1 MLINFMFCNYLNK
14 YKQRGSDM
22 ENYTKLSIKYLKF
35 QKKRTILT
43 ILGVALASG
52 ILFVILT
59 LYFSNFIN
67 TRDALRKQADYE
79 IVLLPEQNQ
88 DVPALLKQDFVKTA
102 YRGKYYDYYSNSYIE
117 NAIYINVKNPYRL
130 DANME
135 TIEQTYGVKA
145 QLNQQLASYYLQGD
159 TGNDTYIILLMFLL
173 LSFVIAVIGVGII
186 RTTIQLNTME
196 QIKDYGILR
205 CIGATQ
211 GQLKS
216 VIFRMGCMQ
225 ELLGI
230 LGGIVIGFPIAYLV
244 GLSMNI
250 KVLPHVLPF
259 LYVLIVFIGDLFFV
273 MDENGKLVKKI
284 SPIEAVR
291 GQTSGTRKVK
301 ARKQS
306 IFGKIFGVQGDYAYK
321 NLMSNKR
328 RFLKTIA
335 TFALSI
341 AAFITIATIFTSF
354 VQMQKQ
360 IAPSY
365 GEYQVYF
372 FNEAN
377 DEETI
382 DAVKSVL
389 PNEETLTD
397 IAQNKEVKDVKAVY
411 AATMKAA
418 DFEEFRTHFTEDFR
432 QETLE
437 GQIVERLE
445 TGEKYKDSASPVD
458 RVSVIGYGEDEY
470 QEYASYLVEGTLDVD
485 ENGIVLVQNV
495 EATLDEGMDDES
507 YDAIDL
513 IASTVEY
520 PATDYKLGDTIE
532 LKWGN
537 EKKTYEIQGIVRI
550 DKDKLQTKGFVKCIV
565 PLANYFRMTGLEKSD
580 STGVKCKLRSD
591 NISASLTSKLVNV
604 LDNSMGDYSYPD
616 AIYSGALFSTSISA
630 IKYILAFVIVILCV
644 SSLNIINTTASNL
657 YLRRQEFAQLRAI
670 GVSVREL
677 RKMVMLEGVI
687 SVICA
692 NIVGD
697 VLGFAV
703 MMPLAKATLVL
714 FMVKLTFPIIGA
726 VIGFVLS
733 VLVMCGSIYIPMK
746 RMSNQIADDLNAA
759 GD

>member
-1 MLINFMFCNYLNK
+1 
-14 YKQRGSDM
+14 M

-67 TRDALRKQADYE
+67 MRDALRKQADYE

-88 DVPALLKQDFVKTA
+88 DVSTLLKQDFVKTA

-130 DANME
+130 DADME
-135 TIEQTYGVKA
+135 TIQQTYGVKA
-145 QLNQQLASYYLQGD
+145 QLNQQLAAYYLQGD

-216 VIFRMGCMQ
+216 MIFRMGCIQ

-244 GLSMNI
+244 GLSMSI
-250 KVLPHVLPF
+250 KVRPHVLPF
-259 LYVLIVFIGDLFFV
+259 LYVLVVFIGDLFFV

-291 GQTSGTRKVK
+291 GQTSGTRKIK

-321 NLMSNKR
+321 NLLSNKR
-328 RFLKTIA
+328 RFLKTIV

-354 VQMQKQ
+354 VQMQRQ

-372 FNEAN
+372 FNETN
-377 DEETI
+377 DEETV

-397 IAQNKEVKDVKAVY
+397 IAQNKEVTDVKAVY
-411 AATMKAA
+411 AASMEAV
-418 DFEEFRTHFTEDFR
+418 DYDEFRSHFTEDF
-432 QETLE
+432 QKETMQGE
-437 GQIVERLE
+437 IIARLKDS
-445 TGEKYKDSASPVD
+445 EKYKDKAAPFD
-458 RVSVIGYGEDEY
+458 RVSVIGYGEEEY
-470 QEYASYLVEGTLDVD
+470 QEYDSYLIDGTLDVN

-495 EATLDEGMDDES
+495 EAMLDEGVDDDS
-507 YDAIDL
+507 YDALDL

-520 PATDYKLGDTIE
+520 PATDYELGDTIE
-532 LKWGN
+532 LSWGKQ
-537 EKKTYEIQGIVRI
+537 KKTYEIQGIVRI
-550 DKDKLQTKGFVKCIV
+550 DKDKLQTQGFVKCIV
-565 PLANYFRMTGLEKSD
+565 PLANYFRMTGLGKSD
-580 STGVKCKLRSD
+580 STGVKYKLRSD
-591 NISASLTSKLVNV
+591 NISASMTSKLVSV

-630 IKYILAFVIVILCV
+630 IKYILAFVIVILSV
-644 SSLNIINTTASNL
+644 SSLNIVNTTASNL

-746 RMSNQIADDLNAA
+746 RMTNRIADDLNAA

>member
-1 MLINFMFCNYLNK
+1 
-14 YKQRGSDM
+14 M

-88 DVPALLKQDFVKTA
+88 DVSALLKQDFVKTA

-130 DANME
+130 DANVE

-230 LGGIVIGFPIAYLV
+230 LGGVVIGFPIAYLV

-250 KVLPHVLPF
+250 KVRPHVLPF

-291 GQTSGTRKVK
+291 EQTSGTRKVK

-377 DEETI
+377 DEETV

-397 IAQNKEVKDVKAVY
+397 IAQNKEVTDVKAVY
-411 AATMKAA
+411 AASMEVV
-418 DFEEFRTHFTEDFR
+418 DCEEFRSHFTENF
-432 QETLE
+432 QKETMQGE
-437 GQIVERLE
+437 VIERLKDS
-445 TGEKYKDSASPVD
+445 EKYKDKASPAD

-485 ENGIVLVQNV
+485 ENGIVFVQNI
-495 EATLDEGMDDES
+495 EATLQEE
-507 YDAIDL
+507 
-513 IASTVEY
+513 VEY

-550 DKDKLQTKGFVKCIV
+550 DKDKLQSKGFVKCIV

-692 NIVGD
+692 NVVGD

-703 MMPLAKATLVL
+703 MMPLAKAALVL

-746 RMSNQIADDLNAA
+746 RMSNRIADDLNAT

>member
-1 MLINFMFCNYLNK
+1 
-14 YKQRGSDM
+14 M

-88 DVPALLKQDFVKTA
+88 DVSALLKQDFVKTA
-102 YRGKYYDYYSNSYIE
+102 YRGKYYDYYSSSYIE

-130 DANME
+130 DANVE

-230 LGGIVIGFPIAYLV
+230 LGGVVIGFPIAYLV

-250 KVLPHVLPF
+250 KVRPHVLPF

-273 MDENGKLVKKI
+273 MDENGKLAKKI

-291 GQTSGTRKVK
+291 EQTSGTRKVK

-458 RVSVIGYGEDEY
+458 RVSVIGYGEEEY
-470 QEYASYLVEGTLDVD
+470 QKYASYLVEGTLDVD

-507 YDAIDL
+507 YDAI
-513 IASTVEY
+513 
-520 PATDYKLGDTIE
+520 KLS
-532 LKWGN
+532 WGN
-537 EKKTYEIQGIVRI
+537 DKKVYEIQGIVRI
-550 DKDKLQTKGFVKCIV
+550 DKDKLQSKGFVKCIV

-692 NIVGD
+692 NVVGD

-703 MMPLAKATLVL
+703 MMPLAKAALVL

-746 RMSNQIADDLNAA
+746 RMTNRIADDLNAA

>member
-88 DVPALLKQDFVKTA
+88 DVSALLKQDFVKTA

-130 DANME
+130 DANVE

-230 LGGIVIGFPIAYLV
+230 LGGVVIGFPIAYLV

-250 KVLPHVLPF
+250 KVRPHVLPF

-418 DFEEFRTHFTEDFR
+418 DFEEFRTHFTEDSGR
-432 QETLE
+432 K
-437 GQIVERLE
+437 RWR
-445 TGEKYKDSASPVD
+445 D
-458 RVSVIGYGEDEY
+458 R
-470 QEYASYLVEGTLDVD
+470 
-485 ENGIVLVQNV
+485 
-495 EATLDEGMDDES
+495 
-507 YDAIDL
+507 
-513 IASTVEY
+513 
-520 PATDYKLGDTIE
+520 
-532 LKWGN
+532 
-537 EKKTYEIQGIVRI
+537 
-550 DKDKLQTKGFVKCIV
+550 
-565 PLANYFRMTGLEKSD
+565 
-580 STGVKCKLRSD
+580 
-591 NISASLTSKLVNV
+591 
-604 LDNSMGDYSYPD
+604 
-616 AIYSGALFSTSISA
+616 
-630 IKYILAFVIVILCV
+630 
-644 SSLNIINTTASNL
+644 SLNDWK
-657 YLRRQEFAQLRAI
+657 Q
-670 GVSVREL
+670 VR
-677 RKMVMLEGVI
+677 
-687 SVICA
+687 
-692 NIVGD
+692 NIKTVHHRWI
-697 VLGFAV
+697 V
-703 MMPLAKATLVL
+703 
-714 FMVKLTFPIIGA
+714 
-726 VIGFVLS
+726 
-733 VLVMCGSIYIPMK
+733 
-746 RMSNQIADDLNAA
+746 
-759 GD
+759 

>member
-88 DVPALLKQDFVKTA
+88 DVSALLKQDFVKTA

-130 DANME
+130 DANVE

-230 LGGIVIGFPIAYLV
+230 LGGVVIGFPIAYLV

-250 KVLPHVLPF
+250 KVRPHVLPF

-291 GQTSGTRKVK
+291 EQTSGTRKVK

-377 DEETI
+377 DEETV

-397 IAQNKEVKDVKAVY
+397 IAQNKEVTDVKAVY
-411 AATMKAA
+411 AASMEVV
-418 DFEEFRTHFTEDFR
+418 DCEEFRSHFTENF
-432 QETLE
+432 QKETMQGE
-437 GQIVERLE
+437 VIERLKDS
-445 TGEKYKDSASPVD
+445 EKYKDKASPAD

-485 ENGIVLVQNV
+485 ENGIVFVQNI
-495 EATLDEGMDDES
+495 EATLQEE
-507 YDAIDL
+507 
-513 IASTVEY
+513 VEY

-550 DKDKLQTKGFVKCIV
+550 DKDKLQSKGFVKCIV

-692 NIVGD
+692 NVVGD

-703 MMPLAKATLVL
+703 MMPLAKAALVL

-746 RMSNQIADDLNAA
+746 RMSNRIADDLNAT

>member
-1 MLINFMFCNYLNK
+1 
-14 YKQRGSDM
+14 M
-22 ENYTKLSIKYLKF
+22 ENYTRLSIKYLKF

-88 DVPALLKQDFVKTA
+88 DVSALLKQDFVKTA

-250 KVLPHVLPF
+250 KVRPHVLPF

-291 GQTSGTRKVK
+291 GQTSGTRKIK

-306 IFGKIFGVQGDYAYK
+306 IFGVQGDYAYK

-328 RFLKTIA
+328 RFLKTIF

-377 DEETI
+377 DEETV

-411 AATMKAA
+411 AASMEVV
-418 DFEEFRTHFTEDFR
+418 DYEEFRSHFTENF
-432 QETLE
+432 QKETMQGE
-437 GQIVERLE
+437 VIERLKDS
-445 TGEKYKDSASPVD
+445 EKYKDKASPAD

-485 ENGIVLVQNV
+485 ENGIVLVQNI
-495 EATLDEGMDDES
+495 EATLQEEVDDES

-520 PATDYKLGDTIE
+520 PATDYKLGDTIK
-532 LKWGN
+532 LSWGN
-537 EKKTYEIQGIVRI
+537 DKKVYEIQGIVRI
-550 DKDKLQTKGFVKCIV
+550 DKDKLQTQGFVKCIV
-565 PLANYFRMTGLEKSD
+565 PLMNYFQMTGLGKSD

-630 IKYILAFVIVILCV
+630 IKYILAFVIVILSV
-644 SSLNIINTTASNL
+644 SSLNIVNTTASNL

-687 SVICA
+687 TVICA
-692 NIVGD
+692 NVVGD

-703 MMPLAKATLVL
+703 MMPLAKAALVL

-746 RMSNQIADDLNAA
+746 RMTNRIADDLNAA

>member
-1 MLINFMFCNYLNK
+1 
-14 YKQRGSDM
+14 M

-88 DVPALLKQDFVKTA
+88 DVSALLKQDFVKTA

-130 DANME
+130 DANVE

-230 LGGIVIGFPIAYLV
+230 LGGVVIGFPIAYLV

-250 KVLPHVLPF
+250 KVRPHVLPF

-411 AATMKAA
+411 AATMKAIA
-418 DFEEFRTHFTEDFR
+418 DDMNAFAGKAVVQAVASEDYKSIPEGKYLMIQCTSVGLHEGDGMPFDFGDTFYAMAKAGVDLIYNPA
-432 QETLE
+432 QTPFLKEMEKLGVPAVNGLKMLLYQGILAYELWNDLTVSETLTDK
-437 GQIVERLE
+437 V
-445 TGEKYKDSASPVD
+445 
-458 RVSVIGYGEDEY
+458 
-470 QEYASYLVEGTLDVD
+470 YL
-485 ENGIVLVQNV
+485 
-495 EATLDEGMDDES
+495 A
-507 YDAIDL
+507 
-513 IASTVEY
+513 
-520 PATDYKLGDTIE
+520 
-532 LKWGN
+532 
-537 EKKTYEIQGIVRI
+537 
-550 DKDKLQTKGFVKCIV
+550 LQ
-565 PLANYFRMTGLEKSD
+565 
-580 STGVKCKLRSD
+580 
-591 NISASLTSKLVNV
+591 
-604 LDNSMGDYSYPD
+604 D
-616 AIYSGALFSTSISA
+616 AIYGKKRGDNIVLIGYMGAGKTTVGKALAKKLGYEFIDTDL
-630 IKYILAFVIVILCV
+630 YIEAQEEMTIPDIFEKKGEAYFRALETDVIRKLREKTHCVIATGGGLP
-644 SSLNIINTTASNL
+644 
-657 YLRRQEFAQLRAI
+657 
-670 GVSVREL
+670 L
-677 RKMVMLEGVI
+677 RKENSDLLKEVGTVYYLMADADTTYARVKHCTNRPLLQCDDPYTKIQAMMKERGPVYARACHIRVRTDHGTLEEVMDEI
-687 SVICA
+687 
-692 NIVGD
+692 
-697 VLGFAV
+697 
-703 MMPLAKATLVL
+703 K
-714 FMVKLTFPIIGA
+714 
-726 VIGFVLS
+726 
-733 VLVMCGSIYIPMK
+733 
-746 RMSNQIADDLNAA
+746 
-759 GD
+759 

>member
-14 YKQRGSDM
+14 YKLRGSDM

-88 DVPALLKQDFVKTA
+88 DVSALLKQDFVKTA

-230 LGGIVIGFPIAYLV
+230 LGGVVIGIPIAYLV
-244 GLSMNI
+244 GLFMNI
-250 KVLPHVLPF
+250 KVRPHVLPF

-291 GQTSGTRKVK
+291 EQTSGTRKVK

-377 DEETI
+377 DEETV

-397 IAQNKEVKDVKAVY
+397 IAQNKEVKDV
-411 AATMKAA
+411 
-418 DFEEFRTHFTEDFR
+418 
-432 QETLE
+432 LE

-458 RVSVIGYGEDEY
+458 RVSVIGYGEEEY
-470 QEYASYLVEGTLDVD
+470 QKYASYLVEGTLDVD

-520 PATDYKLGDTIE
+520 PATDYKLGDTIK
-532 LKWGN
+532 LSWGN
-537 EKKTYEIQGIVRI
+537 DKKVYEIQGIVRI
-550 DKDKLQTKGFVKCIV
+550 DKDKLQSKGFVKCIV

-703 MMPLAKATLVL
+703 MMPLAKAALVL

>member
-1 MLINFMFCNYLNK
+1 
-14 YKQRGSDM
+14 M
-22 ENYTKLSIKYLKF
+22 ENYTRLSIKYLKF

-67 TRDALRKQADYE
+67 TRDALRRQADYE

-88 DVPALLKQDFVKTA
+88 DVSALLKQDFVKRA

-130 DANME
+130 DANKE

-145 QLNQQLASYYLQGD
+145 QLNQQLAAYYLQGD

-225 ELLGI
+225 ELFGI

-250 KVLPHVLPF
+250 KVRPHVLPF
-259 LYVLIVFIGDLFFV
+259 LYVLVVFIGDLFFV

-291 GQTSGTRKVK
+291 GQTSGTRKIK

-328 RFLKTIA
+328 RFLKTIF

-377 DEETI
+377 DEET
-382 DAVKSVL
+382 
-389 PNEETLTD
+389 
-397 IAQNKEVKDVKAVY
+397 
-411 AATMKAA
+411 
-418 DFEEFRTHFTEDFR
+418 
-432 QETLE
+432 
-437 GQIVERLE
+437 
-445 TGEKYKDSASPVD
+445 
-458 RVSVIGYGEDEY
+458 
-470 QEYASYLVEGTLDVD
+470 
-485 ENGIVLVQNV
+485 V

-520 PATDYKLGDTIE
+520 PATDYKLGDTIT
-532 LKWGN
+532 LSWGN
-537 EKKTYEIQGIVRI
+537 DKKVYEIQGIVRI

-565 PLANYFRMTGLEKSD
+565 PLANYFRMTGLGKSD

-591 NISASLTSKLVNV
+591 NISASMTSKLVNV
-604 LDNSMGDYSYPD
+604 LDSSMGDYSYPD

-644 SSLNIINTTASNL
+644 SSLNIVNTTASNL

-703 MMPLAKATLVL
+703 MMPLAKAALVL

-746 RMSNQIADDLNAA
+746 RMSNRIADDLNAA

>member
-1 MLINFMFCNYLNK
+1 
-14 YKQRGSDM
+14 M
-22 ENYTKLSIKYLKF
+22 ENYTRLSIKYLKF

-52 ILFVILT
+52 ILFVILA

-67 TRDALRKQADYE
+67 ARDALRKQADYE

-88 DVPALLKQDFVKTA
+88 DVSALLKQDFVKSA
-102 YRGKYYDYYSNSYIE
+102 YRGKYYDYYSNTYIE

-130 DANME
+130 DANKE
-135 TIEQTYGVKA
+135 TIEQTYGVNA
-145 QLNQQLASYYLQGD
+145 QLNQQLAAYYLQGD

-205 CIGATQ
+205 CVGATQ
-211 GQLKS
+211 GQLRS
-216 VIFRMGCMQ
+216 IIFRMGCMQ
-225 ELLGI
+225 ELFGI
-230 LGGIVIGFPIAYLV
+230 LGGIVIGFPVAYLV
-244 GLSMNI
+244 GLSMSI
-250 KVLPHVLPF
+250 KVRPHVLPF
-259 LYVLIVFIGDLFFV
+259 LYVLVVFIGDLFFV

-291 GQTSGTRKVK
+291 GQISGTRKIK

-306 IFGKIFGVQGDYAYK
+306 IFGVQGDYAYK

-328 RFLKTIA
+328 RFLKTIFA
-335 TFALSI
+335 FALSI

-389 PNEETLTD
+389 PNEETFTD

-411 AATMKAA
+411 AATMKAM
-418 DFEEFRTHFTEDFR
+418 DFEEFRTHFTENFR

-437 GQIVERLE
+437 GQIVEQLE
-445 TGEKYKDSASPVD
+445 TSEKYKDKASPVD
-458 RVSVIGYGEDEY
+458 RVSVIGYGEEEY
-470 QEYASYLVEGTLDVD
+470 QEYASYLVQGTLDVD

-495 EATLDEGMDDES
+495 EATLDEGMDDEA

-520 PATDYKLGDTIE
+520 PATDYKLGDTIK
-532 LKWGN
+532 LSWGN
-537 EKKTYEIQGIVRI
+537 DKKVYEIQGIVRI

-565 PLANYFRMTGLEKSD
+565 PLANYFRMTGLGKSD

-703 MMPLAKATLVL
+703 MMPLAKAALVL

-746 RMSNQIADDLNAA
+746 RMTNRIADDLNAA

>member
-1 MLINFMFCNYLNK
+1 
-14 YKQRGSDM
+14 M
-22 ENYTKLSIKYLKF
+22 ENYTRLSIKYLKF

-67 TRDALRKQADYE
+67 TRDALRRQADYE

-88 DVPALLKQDFVKTA
+88 DVSALLKQDFVKTA

-230 LGGIVIGFPIAYLV
+230 FGGVVIGFPIAYLV

-250 KVLPHVLPF
+250 KVRPHVLPF

-306 IFGKIFGVQGDYAYK
+306 IFGKILGVQGDYAYK

-389 PNEETLTD
+389 PNEET
-397 IAQNKEVKDVKAVY
+397 QQ
-411 AATMKAA
+411 
-418 DFEEFRTHFTEDFR
+418 RS
-432 QETLE
+432 E
-437 GQIVERLE
+437 GRESSICSD
-445 TGEKYKDSASPVD
+445 Y
-458 RVSVIGYGEDEY
+458 
-470 QEYASYLVEGTLDVD
+470 EGC
-485 ENGIVLVQNV
+485 G
-495 EATLDEGMDDES
+495 
-507 YDAIDL
+507 
-513 IASTVEY
+513 
-520 PATDYKLGDTIE
+520 
-532 LKWGN
+532 
-537 EKKTYEIQGIVRI
+537 
-550 DKDKLQTKGFVKCIV
+550 
-565 PLANYFRMTGLEKSD
+565 
-580 STGVKCKLRSD
+580 
-591 NISASLTSKLVNV
+591 
-604 LDNSMGDYSYPD
+604 
-616 AIYSGALFSTSISA
+616 
-630 IKYILAFVIVILCV
+630 
-644 SSLNIINTTASNL
+644 
-657 YLRRQEFAQLRAI
+657 LRRIPDTFHRGFPA
-670 GVSVREL
+670 G
-677 RKMVMLEGVI
+677 
-687 SVICA
+687 
-692 NIVGD
+692 NVGGTD
-697 VLGFAV
+697 
-703 MMPLAKATLVL
+703 
-714 FMVKLTFPIIGA
+714 
-726 VIGFVLS
+726 
-733 VLVMCGSIYIPMK
+733 
-746 RMSNQIADDLNAA
+746 R
-759 GD
+759 